1 MCYSF
6 RYFWET
12 VAQTRPKGT
21 LQQAQGIDHMHA
33 EQNKPKFGPKH
44 PGVGIWHTLVRS
56 VQSARGACAGLL
68 ARKKTKIG
76 CRRGFYL
83 TQNIVVYL

>member
-6 RYFWET
+6 CYFWET

-33 EQNKPKFGPKH
+33 EQNKPKFGPEAAF
-44 PGVGIWHTLVRS
+44 TE
-56 VQSARGACAGLL
+56 AAD
-68 ARKKTKIG
+68 
-76 CRRGFYL
+76 CR
-83 TQNIVVYL
+83 